1 MYAHTDYTVDC
12 VTIQNVHPLFLKY
25 KININIKDTH
35 TQINPQLVNLVP
47 PLS

>member
-1 MYAHTDYTVDC
+1 MYAHTDYVDC
-12 VTIQNVHPLFLKY
+12 VIMQNVHLSFLIY
-25 KININIKDTH
+25 NININIKDTH